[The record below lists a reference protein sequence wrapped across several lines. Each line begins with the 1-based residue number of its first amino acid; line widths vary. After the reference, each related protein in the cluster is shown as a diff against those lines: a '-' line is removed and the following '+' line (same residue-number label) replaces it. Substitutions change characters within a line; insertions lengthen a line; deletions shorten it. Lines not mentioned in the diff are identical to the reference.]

1 MTTLRPAILLL
12 ILLTLITGGLYP
24 LLTTLLGQWWFPAQA
39 NGSLI
44 LDTNVVR
51 GSSLIGQNF
60 TQPTYLQGRPSA
72 TAETPY
78 NPMASG
84 GSNLAGSNPELDK
97 VITER
102 VAALRAANPQA
113 NPAVPV
119 DLITAS
125 ASGLDGQ
132 ISPEAAAWQIPRI
145 AKARHLPVE
154 QVTRLVDE
162 NTTQPLVGFI
172 GKPVVNVLLV
182 NRALDDLQSH
192 PIP

>member
-12 ILLTLITGGLYP
+12 ILLTLVTGGLYP
-24 LLTTLLGQWWFPAQA
+24 LLTTLLAQWWFPTQA

-44 LDTNVVR
+44 IDTQVVR

-60 TQPTYLQGRPSA
+60 TQAKYLQGRPSA

-84 GSNLAGSNPELDK
+84 GSNLAASNPELDK
-97 VITER
+97 QVTER

-119 DLITAS
+119 ELVTAS

-132 ISPEAAAWQIPRI
+132 ISPQAAAWQIPRI
-145 AKARHLPVE
+145 AKARNLPVE
-154 QVTRLVDE
+154 QVERLVTE

-182 NRALDDLQSH
+182 NMALDALQT
-192 PIP
+192 P

>member
-24 LLTTLLGQWWFPAQA
+24 LLTTLLGQWWFPTQA

-44 LDTNVVR
+44 IDTNVVR

-60 TQPTYLQGRPSA
+60 TETKYLQGRPSA

-102 VAALRAANPQA
+102 VAALRQANPQA

-132 ISPEAAAWQIPRI
+132 ISPHAAAWQIPRI
-145 AKARHLPVE
+145 AAARSLPVE
-154 QVTRLVDE
+154 QIERLIAE
-162 NTTQPLVGFI
+162 STTHPLVGFI
-172 GKPVVNVLLV
+172 GQPVVNVLLV
-182 NRALDDLQSH
+182 NRALDALQA
-192 PIP
+192 P

>member
-1 MTTLRPAILLL
+1 MSTIRPAILLL

-24 LLTTLLGQWWFPAQA
+24 LMTTLLAQWWFPAQA

-44 LDTNVVR
+44 IDTTMVR
-51 GSSLIGQNF
+51 GSKLIGQNF
-60 TQPTYLQGRPSA
+60 TEAKYLQGRPSA

-97 VITER
+97 VVTTRI
-102 VAALRAANPQA
+102 AALRATNPQA
-113 NPAVPV
+113 NPVVPV
-119 DLITAS
+119 ELVTAS

-132 ISPEAAAWQIPRI
+132 ISPQAAAWQIPRI
-145 AKARHLPVE
+145 AKARNLPVE
-154 QVTRLVDE
+154 QIQRLIAE
-162 NTTQPLVGFI
+162 NTTQPLVGFL

-182 NRALDDLQSH
+182 NVALDALQA
-192 PIP
+192 P

>member
-1 MTTLRPAILLL
+1 MTTLLA
-12 ILLTLITGGLYP
+12 
-24 LLTTLLGQWWFPAQA
+24 QWWFPAQA

-44 LDTNVVR
+44 IDTTVVR
-51 GSSLIGQNF
+51 GSKLIGQNF
-60 TQPTYLQGRPSA
+60 TEAKYLQGRPSA

-97 VITER
+97 VVATRI
-102 VAALRAANPQA
+102 AALRAANPQA

-119 DLITAS
+119 ELVTAS

-132 ISPEAAAWQIPRI
+132 ISPQAAAWQIPRI
-145 AKARHLPVE
+145 AKARNLPVE
-154 QVTRLVDE
+154 QIQRLIAE
-162 NTTQPLVGFI
+162 NTTQPLVGFL

-182 NRALDDLQSH
+182 NVALDALQA
-192 PIP
+192 P

>member
-1 MTTLRPAILLL
+1 MSTLRPAILLL

-24 LLTTLLGQWWFPAQA
+24 LLTTLLGQWWFPTQA

-44 LDTNVVR
+44 IDTNVVR

-60 TQPTYLQGRPSA
+60 TQAKYLQGRPSA

-102 VAALRAANPQA
+102 VSVLRQANPNA

-119 DLITAS
+119 ELVTAS

-132 ISPEAAAWQIPRI
+132 ISPQAAAWQIPRI
-145 AKARHLPVE
+145 AAARNLPVE
-154 QVTRLVDE
+154 QIQRLIAE
-162 NTTQPLVGFI
+162 STTQPLMSFI

-182 NRALDDLQSH
+182 NRALDALQA
-192 PIP
+192 P

>member
-1 MTTLRPAILLL
+1 MSTFRPAIMLL

-24 LLTTLLGQWWFPAQA
+24 LMTTLLAQWWFPAQA

-44 LDTNVVR
+44 IDTTVVR
-51 GSSLIGQNF
+51 GSKLIGQNF
-60 TQPTYLQGRPSA
+60 TEAKYLQGRPSA

-97 VITER
+97 VVATRI
-102 VAALRAANPQA
+102 AALRAANPQA

-119 DLITAS
+119 ELVTAS

-132 ISPEAAAWQIPRI
+132 ISPQAAAWQIPRI
-145 AKARHLPVE
+145 AKARDLPVE
-154 QVTRLVDE
+154 QVKRLIAE
-162 NTTQPLVGFI
+162 NTTQPLIGFM

-182 NRALDDLQSH
+182 NVALDALQA
-192 PIP
+192 P

>member
-1 MTTLRPAILLL
+1 MSTLRPAILLL

-24 LLTTLLGQWWFPAQA
+24 LMTTLLAQWWFPAQA

-44 LDTNVVR
+44 IDTTVVR
-51 GSSLIGQNF
+51 GSKLIGQNF
-60 TQPTYLQGRPSA
+60 TEAKYLQGRPSA

-97 VITER
+97 VVATRI
-102 VAALRAANPQA
+102 AALRAANPQA

-119 DLITAS
+119 ELVTAS

-132 ISPEAAAWQIPRI
+132 ISPQAAAWQIPRI
-145 AKARHLPVE
+145 AKARNLPVE
-154 QVTRLVDE
+154 QIQRLIAE
-162 NTTQPLVGFI
+162 NTTQPLVGFL

-182 NRALDDLQSH
+182 NVALDALQA
-192 PIP
+192 P

>member
-24 LLTTLLGQWWFPAQA
+24 LVTTLLGQWWFPTQA

-44 LDTNVVR
+44 FDSNVVR

-60 TQPTYLQGRPSA
+60 TQPKYLQGRPSA

-102 VAALRAANPQA
+102 VTALRAANPQA
-113 NPAVPV
+113 NPEVPV

-145 AKARHLPVE
+145 AKARNLPE
-154 QVTRLVDE
+154 QQIARLVAE
-162 NTTQPLVGFI
+162 NTTKPVVGFI

-182 NRALDDLQSH
+182 NLALDALQA
-192 PIP
+192 P

>member
-24 LLTTLLGQWWFPAQA
+24 FLTTLLGQWWFPAQA

-44 LDTNVVR
+44 FKDKVVI

-60 TQPTYLQGRPSA
+60 TDAKYLQGRPSA

-97 VITER
+97 QITER

-119 DLITAS
+119 ELLTTS

-145 AKARHLPVE
+145 AQVRNLPVE
-154 QVTRLVDE
+154 QVARLVAE

-172 GKPVVNVLLV
+172 GKPVVNVLRV
-182 NRALDDLQSH
+182 NLALDALQA
-192 PIP
+192 P

>member
-1 MTTLRPAILLL
+1 MSGLRPAILLL

-24 LLTTLLGQWWFPAQA
+24 LMTTLLAQWWFPAQA

-44 LDTNVVR
+44 IDTTAVR
-51 GSSLIGQNF
+51 GSKLIGQNF
-60 TQPTYLQGRPSA
+60 TEAKYLQGRPSA

-97 VITER
+97 VVAAR
-102 VAALRAANPQA
+102 VAAQRAANPQA

-119 DLITAS
+119 ELVTAS

-132 ISPEAAAWQIPRI
+132 ISPQTAAWQIPRI
-145 AKARHLPVE
+145 AKARNLPVE
-154 QVTRLVDE
+154 QIQRLIDE
-162 NTTQPLVGFI
+162 NTTQPLVGFL

-182 NRALDDLQSH
+182 NVALDALQA
-192 PIP
+192 P

>member
-1 MTTLRPAILLL
+1 MSTLRPAILLL

-24 LLTTLLGQWWFPAQA
+24 LMTTLLAQWWFPAQA

-44 LDTNVVR
+44 IDTTVVR
-51 GSSLIGQNF
+51 GSKLIGQNF
-60 TQPTYLQGRPSA
+60 TEAKYLQGRPSA

-97 VITER
+97 VVATRI
-102 VAALRAANPQA
+102 AALRATNPQA

-119 DLITAS
+119 ELVTSS

-132 ISPEAAAWQIPRI
+132 ISPQAAGWQIPRI
-145 AKARHLPVE
+145 AKARNLPVE
-154 QVTRLVDE
+154 QIQRLIAE
-162 NTTQPLVGFI
+162 NTTQPLVGFL

-182 NRALDDLQSH
+182 NVALDALQA
-192 PIP
+192 P